1 MWKVI
6 PQAQVEVLESLI
18 QVREIIKLKIVLWV
32 HQELN
37 QAQARAEVV
46 KVLQKVIH
54 HHQDQAAQTNQAE
67 DQVLVILLLQEAA
80 QVVQVQA
87 VIHLVAQAEA
97 VEVAHQAVLQAEVV
111 AAVIAEA
118 AEAEDNEHST

>member
-6 PQAQVEVLESLI
+6 PQAQVEVLENLI
-18 QVREIIKLKIVLWV
+18 QVREIIKLKTVLWV

-54 HHQDQAAQTNQAE
+54 HHQDQAAQVNQAE
-67 DQVLVILLLQEAA
+67 DQVLAILLLLEAVVLAPVVTPLAA
-80 QVVQVQA
+80 QAGEVV
-87 VIHLVAQAEA
+87 
-97 VEVAHQAVLQAEVV
+97 HQAVLQVEVV
-111 AAVIAEA
+111 EAVIVEA

>member
-6 PQAQVEVLESLI
+6 PQAQVEVLENLI
-18 QVREIIKLKIVLWV
+18 QVREIIKLKTVLWV

-67 DQVLVILLLQEAA
+67 DQVLAILLLLEAVVLAPVVTPLAA
-80 QVVQVQA
+80 QAGEVV
-87 VIHLVAQAEA
+87 
-97 VEVAHQAVLQAEVV
+97 HQAVLQVEVV
-111 AAVIAEA
+111 EAVIVEA